1 MICKKCGTENEDFR
15 KVCKSCGADLV
26 EAKENQNP
34 RSKQRSRTDDKKIG
48 MKNINSSR
56 NRDRKKRKYD
66 MDFITVATILG
77 AMLVLALIAIIISY
91 FMSLGKG
98 KSPSENTNT
107 PSQIEESA
115 QSKEELYKKAIAAGK
130 ENIKNKEYEKAIKVL
145 GAVPESSGKY
155 YKQAQDMI
163 GDVEN
168 DLAKRLKERLE
179 NEDYQK
185 VSEVSAAILRI
196 LPDSEK
202 IKDLKD
208 QADKKLEEEKP
219 VEDDTENQ
227 EENTKNTENTENTED
242 QNTNS
247 GARVKLSVQEK
258 EALRISNAYGQNGN
272 PKYTDVYKES
282 DFLNKKVRINA
293 SMGEIR
299 TEPNLN
305 SGVAGYVNDGDSLEV
320 SEVVNDGGRYWL
332 KIEGGWI
339 SSKLVTG
346 EFR

>member
-1 MICKKCGTENEDFR
+1 MICKKCGSENEDFR

-26 EAKENQNP
+26 EAKENEKP
-34 RSKQRSRTDDKKIG
+34 RSDRKTRVDDKKIG
-48 MKNINSSR
+48 MKNINTSR

-77 AMLVLALIAIIISY
+77 AMLILALLAIIISY

-98 KSPSENTNT
+98 KSPSENKDT
-107 PSQIEESA
+107 PSQVEETVE
-115 QSKEELYKKAIAAGK
+115 SKEELYKKAIEAGK

-145 GAVPESSGKY
+145 DAVPESSGKY

-163 GDVEN
+163 GKIED
-168 DLAKRLKERLE
+168 DLAERLKSRLE
-179 NEDYQK
+179 NKEYQK

-196 LPDSEK
+196 LPESEK

-208 QADKKLEEEKP
+208 QADKKIEEEKP
-219 VEDDTENQ
+219 AENTENQ
-227 EENTKNTENTENTED
+227 EENTENTENTENSEGK
-242 QNTNS
+242 NTNS
-247 GARVKLSVQEK
+247 GERVKLSVQEK

-282 DFLNKKVRINA
+282 DFLNKKVKINA